1 MVTLEFVD
9 AGQLVKGAEVRIG
22 GVRTGSVESIALGDN
37 GLAEIKISLR
47 GDYPPLHEGTTA
59 VIRHQALSGAA
70 SRYVAIS
77 PGPNNAQEI
86 PDGGRISAA
95 RTTAIVDLEALFETF
110 DEKTRRALQKVFA
123 GFAEWWRDN
132 EDSAQRGVG
141 EIAPALQETAKFAA
155 ELTADEPALERFLVQ
170 GAAFVGALDAE
181 RDSVTDLVSN
191 TNTTL
196 GAIAAENDD
205 FSRAL
210 EALPPNMKA
219 GLSTFA
225 NLRAAMDD
233 LDPLLKDLRPT
244 ATVLPEFLDEFRPW
258 ARDAKPTLRDL
269 RRTISQSGK
278 NNDLMDLLRLAPALR
293 EAGVPAF
300 KSARSAL
307 ADSMDVVNFIRPY
320 VPDIVS
326 GYVAGFGGSQAIY
339 WDANGRYAHVAP
351 IQGPEGF
358 TDDPPPAGLV
368 APLLTNLPELTNEND
383 LVPGIAGA
391 NQRCP
396 GAATQQAGDGS
407 NPFLDDGL
415 DCNPDHA
422 PPGPG
427 GS

>member
-1 MVTLEFVD
+1 MEFVD
-9 AGQLVKGAEVRIG
+9 AGQIVKGNEVRIG
-22 GVRTGSVESIALGDN
+22 GVMSGSVESIALGDT
-37 GLAEIKISLR
+37 GLAEIKVSLD
-47 GDYPPLHEGTTA
+47 GDYAPLHEGTTA
-59 VIRHQALSGAA
+59 IIRQQSLSGVAN
-70 SRYVAIS
+70 RYVSIS
-77 PGPNNAQEI
+77 PGPNNAEEI
-86 PDGGRISAA
+86 PDGGRISNG
-95 RTTAIVDLEALFETF
+95 RTTAIVDLEMLFETF

-132 EDSAQRGVG
+132 DKAAQRGVD

-196 GAIAAENDD
+196 AAIAAENDD
-205 FSRAL
+205 FARAL
-210 EALPPNMKA
+210 EEFPPNMRA

-244 ATVLPEFLDEFRPW
+244 AAILPEFLDEFRPW
-258 ARDAKPTLRDL
+258 ARDAKPTMRDL

-293 EAGVPAF
+293 DAGVPAF

-307 ADSMDVVNFIRPY
+307 ADSIDVVNFIRPY
-320 VPDIVS
+320 APDIIS
-326 GYVAGFGGSQAIY
+326 GYVAGFGGNQTIY

-351 IQGPEGF
+351 VQGPEGF
-358 TDDPPPAGLV
+358 IDSPPPLGLV
-368 APLLTNLPELTNEND
+368 APLLTNLPDLVSEND
-383 LVPGIAGA
+383 LVPLIAGA

>member
-1 MVTLEFVD
+1 MEFVD
-9 AGQLVKGAEVRIG
+9 AGQLVKGNEVRIG
-22 GVRTGSVESIALGDN
+22 GAQVGSVETIKLGDT
-37 GLAEIKISLR
+37 GMAEIGVSLE
-47 GDYPPLHEGTTA
+47 GESAPLHEGTTA
-59 VIRHQALSGAA
+59 VIRQQSLSGVAN
-70 SRYVAIS
+70 RYVSIS

-86 PDGGRISAA
+86 PDGGRLPNG

-110 DEKTRRALQKVFA
+110 DEDTRRALQKVFA

-132 EDSAQRGVG
+132 EDSAQRGVD

-155 ELTADEPALERFLVQ
+155 ELTSDEPALERFLVQ

-205 FSRAL
+205 FARAL
-210 EALPPNMKA
+210 QEFPKNMRA

-244 ATVLPEFLDEFRPW
+244 AAILPEFLDQFEPW
-258 ARDAKPTLRDL
+258 ARDARPTMRDL
-269 RRTISQSGK
+269 RRTISQPGK
-278 NNDLMDLLRLAPALR
+278 NNDLQDLLRLAPALR
-293 EAGVPAF
+293 DAGVPAF
-300 KSARSAL
+300 KSARSAM
-307 ADSMDVVNFIRPY
+307 ADSADVLNFIRPY
-320 VPDIVS
+320 VPDILS
-326 GYVAGFGGSQAIY
+326 GYVAGFGGNQAIF

-351 IQGPEGF
+351 VTGPEGF
-358 TDDPPPAGLV
+358 TDTPPPAGLV
-368 APLLTNLPELTNEND
+368 APLLTNLPPLATEND
-383 LVPGIAGA
+383 LVPVVAGA

-407 NPFLDDGL
+407 NPFLDDGI
-415 DCNPDHA
+415 DCNPDHQ